1 MKKKPWLEQ
10 TFCEQYHN
18 VQMDD
23 QVYMILQIIKQGPSE
38 VVEEYY
44 KRILKL
50 IKCLQL
56 KAYYQ
61 LLTTLGEDYY
71 LTFMLPLLI

>member
-1 MKKKPWLEQ
+1 MYKWMNK
-10 TFCEQYHN
+10 
-18 VQMDD
+18 
-23 QVYMILQIIKQGPSE
+23 QVYMILQIIKQGPNE
-38 VVEEYY
+38 AVEEYY

-50 IKCLQL
+50 TNCLQL